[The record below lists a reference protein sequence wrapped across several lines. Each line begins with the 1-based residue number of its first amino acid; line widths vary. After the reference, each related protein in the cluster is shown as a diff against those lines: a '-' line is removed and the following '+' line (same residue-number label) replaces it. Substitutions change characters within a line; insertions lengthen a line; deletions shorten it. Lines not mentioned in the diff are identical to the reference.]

1 MEIFLKKWFCSLV
14 LLNILSLCYCL
25 DNGLALSPPMGWLA
39 WQRFRCNTDCEND
52 PKHCISERLFMEMAD
67 LMVSEGY
74 AKAGYNLI
82 SLDDCWLDKKRGPD
96 GRLRPDPLRFP
107 SGIRALSNYIHS
119 RGLRFGIYEDY
130 GNYTCAGYPGILN
143 HMELDAQTFADWQVD
158 YVKLDGCYSYPSQ
171 MDKGYPEFGYFL
183 NRTERPM
190 IYSCSWPF
198 YQLIN
203 KMEPDYKTISNICH
217 LWRNFE
223 DIQDSWQ
230 SVTSIIDYYGD
241 NQDTLIPLAGPGH
254 WNDPDMLII
263 GNFGLSYEQ
272 SRAQMCMWAIMAS
285 PLLMSVDLRTIRPE
299 FKAILQNSEIIAVNQ
314 DPLGVQG
321 RRIYK
326 KQGVEI
332 WTKPVLP
339 MNGKKFSWAVVVLN
353 RRVDGTP
360 SQVTAPLRDLGLDS
374 EEGYHVRE
382 LNDHKDIGFL
392 SKDQAIRVDVN
403 PSGVVMLKCTIQRVP
418 PFNP

>member
-1 MEIFLKKWFCSLV
+1 MEIFFQICLV
-14 LLNILSLCYCL
+14 ILSFSSFSHCL

-39 WQRFRCNTDCEND
+39 WQRFRCNTDCVND

-67 LMVSEGY
+67 LLVSEGY

-82 SLDDCWLDKKRGPD
+82 SLDDCWLDKVRDSD
-96 GRLRPDPLRFP
+96 GRLKADPIRFP
-107 SGIRALSNYIHS
+107 SGIPALSDYIHS

-143 HMELDAQTFADWQVD
+143 NMKLDAQTFADWKVD
-158 YVKLDGCYSYPSQ
+158 YVKLDGCYSFPSQ
-171 MDKGYPEFGYFL
+171 MDKGYPEFGYYL
-183 NRTERPM
+183 NRTGRSM

-198 YQLIN
+198 YQLVT
-203 KMEPDYKTISNICH
+203 KMEPDYATISKTCN

-299 FKAILQNSEIIAVNQ
+299 FKAILLNTEIIAVNQ

-321 RRIYK
+321 RRVYK
-326 KQGVEI
+326 KQGIEI

-339 MNGKKFSWAVVVLN
+339 KSGQRYSWAIVVLN

-360 SQVTAPLRDLGLDS
+360 SQVTVPLRELGLDS
-374 EEGYHVRE
+374 GDGYHVRE
-382 LNDHKDIGFL
+382 LNEHKDVGII
-392 SKDQAIRVDVN
+392 SPDQAIQVDVN
-403 PSGVVMLKCTIQRVP
+403 PSGVAMLKCTIIRVP
-418 PFNP
+418 PFTP